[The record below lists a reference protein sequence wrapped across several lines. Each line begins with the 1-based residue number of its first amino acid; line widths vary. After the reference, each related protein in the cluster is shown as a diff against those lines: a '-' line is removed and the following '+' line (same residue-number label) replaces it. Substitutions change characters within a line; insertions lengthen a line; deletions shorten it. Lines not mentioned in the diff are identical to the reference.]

1 MSQIKLK
8 HSGGNSVIIAAP
20 DSNPASDRTLKLPSN
35 ADGTVLTTTN
45 PKAGNIIQVV
55 STTKTDTFSHT
66 GSTSFVDVTGLS
78 VSITPTNASN
88 KILVFYDCTYGST
101 SGHSFFK
108 LVRGS
113 TDIKIGDAA
122 SNRIRSTFMM
132 HNSGTTDDYRHTN
145 SAGSFLDSPNTTSAT
160 TYKIQVGTPYSS
172 SYNIYVNRGGNNDD
186 QTYNGRTSSAI
197 TVMEVAA

>member
-1 MSQIKLK
+1 MSRLITNAIRSTSASSDAITIDSAGKPAFPN
-8 HSGGNSVIIAAP
+8 GGVG
-20 DSNPASDRTLKLPSN
+20 K
-35 ADGTVLTTTN
+35 
-45 PKAGNIIQVV
+45 IIQVV

-101 SGHSFFK
+101 SGHTFFK

-132 HNSGTTDDYRHTN
+132 HNSGTFDDFRNIN
-145 SAGSFLDSPNTTSAT
+145 SG
-160 TYKIQVGTPYSS
+160 
-172 SYNIYVNRGGNNDD
+172 NIGEFTKKMQDL
-186 QTYNGRTSSAI
+186 
-197 TVMEVAA
+197 